1 MSERRRDHE
10 QPVAVAMLG
19 WRYHHVGILCTPPH
33 PQEKHLDHLGVHV
46 RGFEISPFGIDWMR
60 FEPYCCVP
68 ETVRTVPRA
77 GWNPHMSAFRFDCVC
92 LRTRTETR

>member
-1 MSERRRDHE
+1 
-10 QPVAVAMLG
+10 
-19 WRYHHVGILCTPPH
+19 
-33 PQEKHLDHLGVHV
+33 
-46 RGFEISPFGIDWMR
+46 MR

-92 LRTRTETR
+92 SRTRTETRSSCGSIRNCYAARP